1 MRAAVLFARERSD
14 DERADKNPLQQRIDH
29 QAKTKWLA
37 VFLENKTLITYSPE
51 KGSVTNQIYWSE
63 RWAIPREKWLSALWG
78 IPACKDAKV
87 YQLPMCCQLYSKSE
101 YSLRLNRELRA
112 HLGAQSP
119 CGWYRNAAMREHN
132 MRKCFQLHITR
143 ALSEINPMRCNVLQT
158 FSLHCKQTQ
167 WG

>member
-1 MRAAVLFARERSD
+1 MNDKYLNNFLRAAVLFARERSD

-37 VFLENKTLITYSPE
+37 VFLENKMLITYSPE

-87 YQLPMCCQLYSKSE
+87 YQCAVSCIPRASVPFAWIGNWGHILEPRTLAAGIGMLQCESTICGNDFNCILRGRCQ
-101 YSLRLNRELRA
+101 R
-112 HLGAQSP
+112 
-119 CGWYRNAAMREHN
+119 
-132 MRKCFQLHITR
+132 
-143 ALSEINPMRCNVLQT
+143 
-158 FSLHCKQTQ
+158 
-167 WG
+167 